1 MSMKN
6 RLTDR
11 ANVIGEFSS
20 ANCIMIILTAVPL
33 LIMGGTTAHDWYDAQ
48 PARQRDYWYVPTK
61 QPIPQSL
68 QEAGRLSL
76 EIERYDATWKAEME
90 EIMKLIEG
98 QKPGEF
104 DLSNEIATTDA
115 LRAYVSKLLRAGESA
130 VETFVRM
137 KATTRRVNEI
147 LKQAAP
153 KFREMAALEQR
164 FADETRRAEIKQ
176 NYHALADI
184 WEAKA
189 KTAENHQDDVAANLN
204 DDLLDYIKEQNVFM
218 ERLLTMLN
226 HGLVSR
232 DLREFA
238 RFRATLQEIIIKHE
252 FLRGAI
258 RTWRARMLG
267 EPSAPQPGPE
277 PERRKSG
284 AEPAAPPP
292 QVKHVAFSTP
302 MPAMPPNPS
311 YWGRVREREAR
322 WEDEMHGLLTLVQ
335 EQPPA
340 ALQEPRAAVSA
351 CIEQKMS
358 NADRTSSYFEYLVRH
373 GDAIETG
380 LIKVQRADQRFCDL
394 LEQSTAADPSLGTRH
409 LTEHDIRWA
418 LAAIRR
424 GEEPD
429 EVAAILA
436 RAIRDDL
443 ALIAGLAR
451 ELRDVNVALR
461 RHFHRPEFPD
471 LDRTRV
477 CPWNFSETI
486 QHAVELQEGIRDR
499 LGASRLKIL
508 SELSVPEPERRPA
521 PEGPKAKR
529 PPESTRHTTGVV
541 PAAAVTPTRTETA
554 DERNHSRVD
563 KPETRSEPGG
573 NEADHALAGAALAR
587 PDNALS

>member
-1 MSMKN
+1 MNSSSR
-6 RLTDR
+6 RLQ
-11 ANVIGEFSS
+11 NS
-20 ANCIMIILTAVPL
+20 
-33 LIMGGTTAHDWYDAQ
+33 
-48 PARQRDYWYVPTK
+48 
-61 QPIPQSL
+61 
-68 QEAGRLSL
+68 GRWPRS
-76 EIERYDATWKAEME
+76 
-90 EIMKLIEG
+90 
-98 QKPGEF
+98 Q
-104 DLSNEIATTDA
+104 
-115 LRAYVSKLLRAGESA
+115 
-130 VETFVRM
+130 
-137 KATTRRVNEI
+137 
-147 LKQAAP
+147 
-153 KFREMAALEQR
+153 QR

-176 NYHALADI
+176 NYQALADI

-189 KTAENHQDDVAANLN
+189 KAAEIHQHDVAANLN
-204 DDLLDYIKEQNVFM
+204 NDLLDYIKDQNVFM

-226 HGLVSR
+226 QGLVSK
-232 DLREFA
+232 DLRELA
-238 RFRATLQEIIIKHE
+238 RFRTTLQEIIIKHE

-267 EPSAPQPGPE
+267 EPSAPQPEPE
-277 PERRKSG
+277 PQKSG

-302 MPAMPPNPS
+302 MPAVPPNPS
-311 YWGRVREREAR
+311 YWDQVRQQESR

-373 GDAIETG
+373 GDAIEAG
-380 LIKVQRADQRFCDL
+380 LIKVQRMAQRLCDL
-394 LEQSTAADPSLGTRH
+394 LEQNPAAEPSLGSRP

-418 LAAIRR
+418 VAAIRR
-424 GEEPD
+424 GEEPA
-429 EVAAILA
+429 EAAAILG
-436 RAIRDDL
+436 RVIRDEL

-451 ELRDVNVALR
+451 DLRDVNVALR

-499 LGASRLKIL
+499 LGASRVKIL
-508 SELSVPEPERRPA
+508 SELSVPEPERRPRGSPA

-529 PPESTRHTTGVV
+529 PPSQPATRQASFQPPPSPRPEPKPLTN
-541 PAAAVTPTRTETA
+541 ETI
-554 DERNHSRVD
+554 
-563 KPETRSEPGG
+563 
-573 NEADHALAGAALAR
+573 AALTVRKHEASPEEMNR
-587 PDNALS
+587 IMRWPAPHWLVPTTR

>member
-6 RLTDR
+6 HLTDR

-76 EIERYDATWKAEME
+76 EIERYDATWKAEMD
-90 EIMKLIEG
+90 EIMKLIEA

-104 DLSNEIATTDA
+104 DLSKEIATTDA
-115 LRAYVSKLLRAGESA
+115 FRAYVAKLLRAGESA

-137 KATTRRVNEI
+137 KAATHRVNET

-164 FADETRRAEIKQ
+164 FADETRWPEIKQ
-176 NYHALADI
+176 NYQALADI
-184 WEAKA
+184 FEAKA
-189 KTAENHQDDVAANLN
+189 KAAEIHQHDVAANLN
-204 DDLLDYIKEQNVFM
+204 NDLLDYIKDQNVFL

-226 HGLVSR
+226 HGLVSK

-267 EPSAPQPGPE
+267 EPSAPQPEPE
-277 PERRKSG
+277 PQKSG

-302 MPAMPPNPS
+302 MPAVPPNPS
-311 YWGRVREREAR
+311 YWGQVREREAR

-351 CIEQKMS
+351 CIEQKMR

-373 GDAIETG
+373 GDAIEAG
-380 LIKVQRADQRFCDL
+380 LIKVQMMAQRFCDL
-394 LEQSTAADPSLGTRH
+394 LEQNLAADPSLGTRH
-409 LTEHDIRWA
+409 LTEHDIRWE

-436 RAIRDDL
+436 RAIREHL
-443 ALIAGLAR
+443 APTAGLAR
-451 ELRDVNVALR
+451 EIRDVNVALR
-461 RHFHRPEFPD
+461 KHFDRPEFPD

-521 PEGPKAKR
+521 PECPKAKR
-529 PPESTRHTTGVV
+529 PPSQPATRQASFQPPPSPRPEPKPLTN
-541 PAAAVTPTRTETA
+541 ETI
-554 DERNHSRVD
+554 
-563 KPETRSEPGG
+563 
-573 NEADHALAGAALAR
+573 AALTNRKHEASPEEMKR
-587 PDNALS
+587 IMRWPAPHWLVPTTR

>member
-6 RLTDR
+6 HLTDR
-11 ANVIGEFSS
+11 DNVIGEFSS
-20 ANCIMIILTAVPL
+20 ANCIMVILTAVPL
-33 LIMGGTTAHDWYDAQ
+33 LIMGGTIAHDWYDAQ

-61 QPIPQSL
+61 QPIPQTL
-68 QEAGRLSL
+68 QEAGRLSF
-76 EIERYDATWKAEME
+76 EIERYDATWKAEMDDL
-90 EIMKLIEG
+90 MKLIEG

-115 LRAYVSKLLRAGESA
+115 LRAYVAKLLRAGESA

-137 KATTRRVNEI
+137 KATTRTVNEL

-153 KFREMAALEQR
+153 KFREMAALAQR

-176 NYHALADI
+176 NYQALADI

-189 KTAENHQDDVAANLN
+189 KAAEIHQNDVAANLN
-204 DDLLDYIKEQNVFM
+204 NDLLDYIKDQNVFM

-226 HGLVSR
+226 QGLVSK
-232 DLREFA
+232 DLRELA
-238 RFRATLQEIIIKHE
+238 RFRTTLQEIIIKHE

-267 EPSAPQPGPE
+267 EPSAPQPEPE
-277 PERRKSG
+277 PQKSG

-302 MPAMPPNPS
+302 MPAVPPNPS
-311 YWGRVREREAR
+311 YWDQVRQQESR

-373 GDAIETG
+373 GDAIEAG
-380 LIKVQRADQRFCDL
+380 LIKVQRMAQRLCDL
-394 LEQSTAADPSLGTRH
+394 LEQNPAAEPSLGSRP
-409 LTEHDIRWA
+409 LTEHGIRWA
-418 LAAIRR
+418 VAAIRR
-424 GEEPD
+424 GEEPAKA
-429 EVAAILA
+429 AAILG
-436 RAIRDDL
+436 RVIRDEL

-451 ELRDVNVALR
+451 DLRDVNIALR

-499 LGASRLKIL
+499 LGASRVKIL

-529 PPESTRHTTGVV
+529 PPSQPATRQASFQPPPSPRPEPKPLTN
-541 PAAAVTPTRTETA
+541 ETI
-554 DERNHSRVD
+554 
-563 KPETRSEPGG
+563 
-573 NEADHALAGAALAR
+573 AALTVRKHEASPEEMNR
-587 PDNALS
+587 IMRWPAPHWLVPTTR